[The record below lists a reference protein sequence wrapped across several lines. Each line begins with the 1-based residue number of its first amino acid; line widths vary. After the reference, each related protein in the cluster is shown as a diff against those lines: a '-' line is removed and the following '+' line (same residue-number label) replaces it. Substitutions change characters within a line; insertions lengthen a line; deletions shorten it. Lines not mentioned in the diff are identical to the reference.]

1 MSMAVKTD
9 KYKIEEAIKNMYREE
24 ANKLKTPESI
34 KQRIDERL
42 ISANERK
49 ERIKMFKKKKLV
61 LVAVAVLLFAS
72 ITSYAGV
79 KVSSTTGWGNAEPDS
94 KVFSDCAK
102 FAKKEGF
109 KIHPVET
116 FSNGYTYNGIN
127 VSTNQAYDSEGQPT
141 GEQYKTLMLEYRNEN
156 QQITIS
162 VEDNGKGS
170 EKPANTVEEK
180 TMDGIKV
187 YMTEYIHMMVPLD
200 YELTEEEKQ
209 MIDEGRLGTG
219 TDSLVTE
226 VSSTTYRGIQWEMNG
241 LLWYGLSED
250 TAGNAT
256 GDLELMAEELIATNK

>member
-1 MSMAVKTD
+1 MAVKTD